1 GSDEVSQRVNECLT
15 SWPHIIRQDRCAH
28 DAPDAATCGSTW
40 SRLPSG
46 LNAAFAT
53 PLSWRTTPLR
63 TNRSRVPESELTA
76 PRAARSSLK
85 PSSSTHYMGQDA
97 MAVFAHG
104 RARRLPRQYRCLTAP
119 ASQPGALFPALLPL
133 ARPRQPLHFV
143 AIPTTKEER

>member
-1 GSDEVSQRVNECLT
+1 MWLNLESLAVGAEGRVC
-15 SWPHIIRQDRCAH
+15 
-28 DAPDAATCGSTW
+28 
-40 SRLPSG
+40 
-46 LNAAFAT
+46 NAAVMAND
-53 PLSWRTTPLR
+53 PLR

-85 PSSSTHYMGQDA
+85 SSSSTHYMGQDA